1 MWDCMRRDSSRSHH
15 QFACATSNMTG
26 KSMEWLRQVAT
37 NYGIPM
43 ESRLP
48 MMNFGDFGQRMPFAE
63 ESLDFIYSQHALNK
77 LPSPRT
83 HFAPFMSEIA
93 RLLRPNGTALLQLI
107 PCCLPRTRALK
118 YGDKVVYSG
127 SDSYKFEII
136 DDRLGCEAAGL
147 ERVTI
152 FRAPEADPESEAQG
166 PYAFVLLARKG
177 VAIAR
182 CPTEGSPSPGP
193 ARGQAHYLPARVYR
207 CGAHMVASCAGDI
220 EETPDGARRVI
231 ATCAIARRDRLRH

>member
-1 MWDCMRRDSSRSHH
+1 
-15 QFACATSNMTG
+15 
-26 KSMEWLRQVAT
+26 
-37 NYGIPM
+37 
-43 ESRLP
+43 
-48 MMNFGDFGQRMPFAE
+48 
-63 ESLDFIYSQHALNK
+63 
-77 LPSPRT
+77 
-83 HFAPFMSEIA
+83 MSEIA
-93 RLLRPNGTALLQLI
+93 RLLRPNGTALLQNSMLTA
-107 PCCLPRTRALK
+107 PDACPQVRRQ
-118 YGDKVVYSG
+118 GGHSG

-193 ARGQAHYLPARVYR
+193 ARGQAHYLPARVSR